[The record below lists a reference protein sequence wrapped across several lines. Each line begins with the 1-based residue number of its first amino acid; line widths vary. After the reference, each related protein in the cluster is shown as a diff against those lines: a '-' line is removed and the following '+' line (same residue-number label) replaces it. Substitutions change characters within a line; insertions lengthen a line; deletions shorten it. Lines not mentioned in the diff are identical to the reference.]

1 MSNRTLIIGGGLSGL
16 ALADMLERQGRDY
29 LLLDARARFGGRIKT
44 QHVGDG
50 SFDMGPAWFWS
61 GQPKI
66 AALIEWFGL
75 KAFEQYAT
83 GDLIFEDERGQVQR
97 GAVLSSMAG
106 SWRVSGGL
114 SALIDALVEQIP
126 QSKRA
131 LNSEVSALSYDGSNI
146 RARFRGETSS
156 FDKVVFAMPPRIAAQ
171 VTFDPPLPDNACSAM
186 ANVPTW
192 MAGQAKAVAVYETA
206 FWRDAGLSGEVM
218 SRRGPM
224 VEIHDA
230 SPETGGPFALFGFI
244 GVSPRDR
251 TDEQALRG
259 HIIAQLIRL
268 FGEVA
273 AEPKALLLK
282 DWAFDPRTATQ
293 ADQAPTYAH
302 PTYGSSRN
310 LSGLWD
316 GRLIFSG
323 TEVADQFGGYLEG
336 ALRASEMSF
345 NRLISDI

>member
-16 ALADMLERQGRDY
+16 ALADMLERNGHDY
-29 LLLDARARFGGRIKT
+29 LLLDARPRFGGRIKT
-44 QHVGDG
+44 QHIGDG

-61 GQPKI
+61 GQPKM
-66 AALIEWFGL
+66 AALIQRFGL
-75 KAFEQYAT
+75 KTFEQYAT

-97 GAVLSSMAG
+97 GAGLSSMAG

-131 LNSEVSALSYDGSNI
+131 LNSEVSALSYDGSKI

-156 FDKVVFAMPPRIAAQ
+156 FDKVVFAMPPRLAAQ
-171 VTFDPPLPDNACSAM
+171 VTFEPPLPDSARSAM

-192 MAGQAKAVAVYETA
+192 MAGQAKAVAVYDTA
-206 FWRDAGLSGEVM
+206 FWREAGLSGDAM

-230 SPETGGPFALFGFI
+230 SPKTAGPYALFGFI

-251 TDEQALRG
+251 ADEHALRG
-259 HIIAQLIRL
+259 HIIAQLVRL

-273 AEPKALLLK
+273 AEPKALFIK

-293 ADQAPTYAH
+293 ADQAPMYAH
-302 PTYGSSRN
+302 PTYGSPRN

-316 GRLIFSG
+316 GHLIFSG

-336 ALRASEMSF
+336 ALHAADRTF
-345 NRLISDI
+345 NLLSDA